1 VGGRAVATKYNRGVG
16 LQTGVPGESNNSTRV
31 TFVRV
36 PARMATALALPRGS
50 RANGLVLRHGRT
62 LASRTL
68 CRRGMGFWLAPKR
81 IGRDDGSR
89 NGGEVRITL
98 LNATDG
104 KSLVATVVSRA
115 VKSLYQSSQ
124 HLEQSMGIGS
134 RSLVTSAN
142 GAFLICVGNYRFI
155 MPRPWCWHPHHEV
168 KPVTSRRLSIAR
180 PLRRHSKRLAKERCC
195 SALFGSP
202 LRPTR

>member
-1 VGGRAVATKYNRGVG
+1 VGGRALATKYNRGVG
-16 LQTGVPGESNNSTRV
+16 HQTGVPGESNNSTRV

-50 RANGLVLRHGRT
+50 RANGLVHRHDRT

-89 NGGEVRITL
+89 NGGEDRITL

-115 VKSLYQSSQ
+115 VKSFSPTETAPRAVDWHSISFPGHVGQWSV
-124 HLEQSMGIGS
+124 S
-134 RSLVTSAN
+134 RVRWQPSIHNASTVVMASA
-142 GAFLICVGNYRFI
+142 
-155 MPRPWCWHPHHEV
+155 P
-168 KPVTSRRLSIAR
+168 
-180 PLRRHSKRLAKERCC
+180 
-195 SALFGSP
+195 
-202 LRPTR
+202 